1 MRLTELLNE
10 RRILVPLPA
19 RSLAEAVQALVDSC
33 VADGRVTD
41 PARLGEV
48 VRDSWPEDTVLMGP
62 NAFVPHFRTDAV
74 PALVVAIG
82 VAPSALRQRDRGP
95 REARIV
101 LLVVAPPSEAAE
113 YLQTVAAFA
122 RVLSRPEVVEALHQ
136 AGTAT
141 DVLRNV
147 DLDNVVLEGPLVV
160 RDIMTPHVYSVAPDA
175 LLSEA
180 ASLLLLHHLDALPV
194 VGASGEVVG
203 LISNAEM
210 LRYLV
215 PSYVQQVNTGKVA
228 AVRRAGG
235 KIVSDP
241 RQLPVREAMARNV
254 FCLSEDQTIA
264 EAATLMAHKNLD
276 GFPVVREGILTGFL
290 TRSDIVR
297 KVIGRP

>member
-1 MRLTELLNE
+1 VKLTELLNE
-10 RRILVPLPA
+10 RRVLVPLPA
-19 RSLAEAVQALVDSC
+19 KSLAEAVQALVDAC
-33 VADGRVTD
+33 VADGRVQD
-41 PARLGEV
+41 PDRLGEV

-74 PALVVAIG
+74 PSLVVALG
-82 VAPSALRQRDRGP
+82 VAPTALRQRARGP
-95 REARIV
+95 RAARIV
-101 LLVVAPPSEAAE
+101 LLVIAPPSEAAE

-122 RVLSRPEVVEALHQ
+122 RALTRPEVVEALHG
-136 AGTAT
+136 AGTAA
-141 DVLRNV
+141 DVLHNP
-147 DLDNVVLEGPLVV
+147 DLENVVLEGPLLV
-160 RDIMTPHVYSVAPDA
+160 RDIMTPRVHSVPPEMP
-175 LLSEA
+175 LGEA
-180 ASLLLLHHLDALPV
+180 ATVLLQHHLDALPV
-194 VGASGEVVG
+194 VGAAGEVVG
-203 LISNAEM
+203 LISNAEL

-228 AVRRAGG
+228 AVRRVGG

-241 RQLPVREAMARNV
+241 RQLPVREAMVRNV